1 MIRPWI
7 AALFLLG
14 ACGGPAAEGASSRAA
29 DDTAGD
35 DGCPSGQT
43 RLGEGCWS
51 ASGTHW
57 RVEADG
63 PGGAYRFELDLLA
76 AGRVRSTDHG
86 AATPASDEWFQ
97 DGPLLRIFLSDRFVE
112 YRARITNG
120 TVLVGEAVNV
130 RGQRWSWV
138 ANRVFAE
145 MPCAPNET
153 RIETGCMT
161 VAGTRWE
168 LAADGGEARLVE
180 FLDGGRLG
188 VGPGDPEGRWEQAGA
203 TLQFSLAEG
212 GPSFVAQIG
221 DERELRSADGA
232 EPRFTASRVD
242 TIPPVIHR

>member
-1 MIRPWI
+1 M
-7 AALFLLG
+7 AALLLLG
-14 ACGGPAAEGASSRAA
+14 ACGGPTADGTGARAT
-29 DDTAGD
+29 DDTAGG
-35 DGCPSGQT
+35 DGCPGAET
-43 RLGEGCWS
+43 RLGDGCWS

-76 AGRVRSTDHG
+76 AGRVRSTDHD
-86 AATPASDEWFQ
+86 AASPASDEWYQ

-112 YRARITNG
+112 YRARVTNG

-145 MPCAPNET
+145 TPCSPNET
-153 RIETGCMT
+153 RLEAGCMT

-168 LAADGGEARLVE
+168 LAAEGSEGHLLE
-180 FLDGGRLG
+180 FLDDGRLS
-188 VGPGDPEGRWEQAGA
+188 VGPGDPEGHWEQEGA
-203 TLQFSLAEG
+203 SLRFSLTEG
-212 GPSFVAQIG
+212 GPTFVARVE
-221 DERELRSADGA
+221 DERELRSAEDA
-232 EPRFTASRVD
+232 ERRFTATRVD